1 MSLDV
6 YIYNS
11 VISLTAG
18 SAIWQL
24 LSVLAASGLI
34 WFLVI
39 WYIFSVLGRKKTGP
53 VEFFALILGG
63 SMVYLFNIGVSI
75 WWWRPRPF
83 VLLDMTPLINVN
95 AASKSFPSDH
105 AALAFFIAFLL
116 SQYQKKWWWAYLVA
130 LLVAL
135 GRVAVGVHYPAD
147 ILAGMAVGLAFG
159 YLTIQTEKLFSH
171 QSKT

>member
-83 VLLDMTPLINVN
+83 VLV
-95 AASKSFPSDH
+95 
-105 AALAFFIAFLL
+105 
-116 SQYQKKWWWAYLVA
+116 
-130 LLVAL
+130 
-135 GRVAVGVHYPAD
+135 
-147 ILAGMAVGLAFG
+147 VGLSGSVIGSFG
-159 YLTIQTEKLFSH
+159 AGSGWGSLS
-171 QSKT
+171 S